1 VILFTILQGWG
12 IKLSHNKF
20 FLKRFW
26 DEWQLGIDNLD
37 DVSAFSRF
45 FRNYVGPIR
54 FVSVSFVLIMA
65 AIAYHYYELYTV
77 LNSDVPL
84 SSSSRNDAFVEFGW
98 NAFALIGLLFLLAL
112 SNLFIITQLIFKSAD
127 LIGVKLEFACVGPK
141 NSLKVGCV
149 FSRLNFMIKSIEE
162 NRKMIEAYQN
172 DLLEKNTILDESEK
186 KFRHVINTS
195 PDAILVMNEEWKFI
209 QSNHTAHEMFGYN
222 DEELQILTPYNLASN
237 SMSNCLIEEVMQQEM
252 DEFECTCIRKDNTEF
267 PVQIR
272 LKKLDSDKD
281 DTHTLAIITDI
292 TERKKNTQRL
302 KESLD
307 EKELL
312 LREIHHRVKNNM
324 QIISSMLGIQAISST
339 NPEIKEILAGS
350 QSRIMA
356 MMLIHEKL
364 YNTVDIASI
373 DFKKYTYELI
383 QRLYDTCTLNHE
395 DITHTIDVDKLIL
408 DIDTALYCGLIINEL
423 VSNAFKYAFLRRDSG
438 NVHVSVISRNNHVI
452 LSVSDNGTGMNND
465 IDITKTKSLGLRL
478 VYKLSKFQLKGEFS
492 FESSP
497 SGTHFTI
504 TFAPRVLTQ
513 TTPDGYTI

>member
-1 VILFTILQGWG
+1 VILFTISQEWG

-20 FLKRFW
+20 FLQRFW

-37 DVSAFSRF
+37 EASAFSRF

-54 FVSVSFVLIMA
+54 FVSVSFVLIMV
-65 AIAYHYYELYTV
+65 AIGYHYHELYTT
-77 LNSDVPL
+77 LGSALPL
-84 SSSSRNDAFVEFGW
+84 SASQRQDAFVEFGW
-98 NAFALIGLLFLLAL
+98 KAFALISLLFLLAL
-112 SNLFIITQLIFKSAD
+112 SNLFIITQLIFKSAEM
-127 LIGVKLEFACVGPK
+127 IGVKLEFARVGSK
-141 NSLKVGCV
+141 NSFKVGCV

-162 NRKMIEAYQN
+162 NRRMIQAYQN
-172 DLLEKNTILDESEK
+172 DLLEKNTVLDESEK
-186 KFRHVINTS
+186 KFRHVIDTS

-209 QSNHTAHEMFGYN
+209 QSNHTAHEMFGYSN
-222 DEELQILTPYNLASN
+222 EELQFLTPYNLASS
-237 SMSNCLIEEVMQQEM
+237 SMGNCLIEEVMQQEM
-252 DEFECTCIRKDNTEF
+252 DGFECTCIRKDSSEF

-281 DTHTLAIITDI
+281 NTHTLAIITDI

-302 KESLD
+302 KESLE

-339 NPEIKEILAGS
+339 NPEIKEILEGS

-373 DFKKYTYELI
+373 DFKKYTHELV
-383 QRLYDTCTLNHE
+383 QRLYDTCTLTHE
-395 DITHTIDVDKLIL
+395 NITHTIDVEKLIL

-423 VSNAFKYAFLRRDSG
+423 VSNAFKYAFILRDHG

-452 LSVSDNGTGMNND
+452 LSVSDNGAGMDNK
-465 IDITKTKSLGLRL
+465 IDISKTKSLGLRL

-497 SGTHFTI
+497 TGTHFTI
-504 TFAPRVLTQ
+504 TFSPKLLTQ
-513 TTPDGYTI
+513 FGSEGYTI